1 MEKVGNNISFT
12 FNDDDFNKY
21 INIWCDKKEEVQ
33 AALKLASTDEQKEQ
47 IINEYNEWK
56 WNFPKSTNQNKKSSR
71 KYQIIK
77 EMQRL
82 KEEFSKLNK
91 KR

>member
-1 MEKVGNNISFT
+1 MMMNL
-12 FNDDDFNKY
+12 

-56 WNFPKSTNQNKKSSR
+56 WNFPLSVNQNKKSSR

-82 KEEFSKLNK
+82 KEEFSELNK